1 MTMTEITANYDE
13 TWKEVIGDYFDS
25 FLAFF
30 YPEINQEI
38 DWTKTPISLDKEL
51 EQITATAE
59 SKTRHADKLFQVW
72 LLDNQEVWVLIHVE
86 VQSQYDKEFS
96 QRMFIYNYRAF
107 DLYQKPVISLAI
119 LGDETKNWLPNC
131 YRYGLGSSQLIFN
144 FSSVKL
150 LNYQW
155 EELEQSNNIFAI
167 VVMAHLKTKA
177 TNSNLSVREQW
188 KWKLARLLYERGYN
202 RKEIVDLY
210 KVIDLMMALS
220 GDLQLSFEEKL
231 TNYQEKLKMPLLTN
245 IEQRTIEK
253 TTKQTRKQDIIK
265 LLQVRFGDIPENLVA
280 SINKIDDT
288 SFLEQIFVS
297 AINVS
302 SLEEFAHLVNSDL
315 PAVD

>member
-1 MTMTEITANYDE
+1 MTEITANYDE
-13 TWKEVIGDYFDS
+13 TWKEAIGDYFDS

-30 YPEINQEI
+30 YPQVYQQI

-51 EQITATAE
+51 EQITASAE

-72 LLDNQEVWVLIHVE
+72 LLDNQEIWILIHVE

-119 LGDETKNWLPNC
+119 LGDETKSWRPNS
-131 YRYGLGSSQLIFN
+131 YQYGFGSSQLIFN
-144 FSSVKL
+144 FSIVKL
-150 LNYQW
+150 LDYQW

-177 TNSNLSVREQW
+177 TNSNLSAREQW
-188 KWKLARLLYERGYN
+188 KWNLARLLYERGYN

-220 GDLQLSFEEKL
+220 EDLQLSFEEKL
-231 TNYQEKLKMPLLTN
+231 ATYQEKRKMPLLTN
-245 IEQRTIEK
+245 IERRTIERTEK
-253 TTKQTRKQDIIK
+253 KNIIK
-265 LLQVRFGDIPENLVA
+265 LLQVRFDDIPENLIA
-280 SINKIDDT
+280 SINQIDDT

-302 SLEEFAHLVNSDL
+302 SLEEFAQLVHSNLPESD
-315 PAVD
+315 

>member
-1 MTMTEITANYDE
+1 MTEITANYDE

-30 YPEINQEI
+30 YPEIYQQI
-38 DWTKTPISLDKEL
+38 DWTKNPISLDKEL
-51 EQITATAE
+51 EQITASAD
-59 SKTRHADKLFQVW
+59 SQTRHADKLFQVW
-72 LLDNQEVWVLIHVE
+72 LLDNQEVWILIHVE

-119 LGDETKNWLPNC
+119 LGDETNSWRPSS
-131 YRYGLGSSQLIFN
+131 YQYGLGSSQLIFN

-150 LNYQW
+150 LDYQW
-155 EELEQSNNIFAI
+155 DELEQSNNIFAI

-177 TNSNLSVREQW
+177 TNSNLSAREQW
-188 KWKLARLLYERGYN
+188 KWNLARLLYERGYN

-220 GDLQLSFEEKL
+220 QDLQLSFEEKL
-231 TNYQEKLKMPLLTN
+231 ANYQEERKMPLLTN
-245 IEQRTIEK
+245 IEQRAIEK

-265 LLQVRFGDIPENLVA
+265 LVQVRFGDIPDNLVA
-280 SINKIDDT
+280 SINQIDDT
-288 SFLEQIFVS
+288 SFLEQLLVS
-297 AINVS
+297 TISVK
-302 SLEEFAHLVNSDL
+302 SLEEFAQLVNSNLSEAD
-315 PAVD
+315 